1 MVCASASLSSLLRV
15 TAATILMTMVAM
27 PVMGADSTVTPSGLA
42 ESAMIKASARAAAES
57 GDFVSAATHLRDA
70 SRLTG
75 DRQVAAQAERIAE
88 RLAGGGSQADF
99 TELIELI
106 IAQTSPPALWT
117 ENDGEGGTLSTFAQ
131 GVFVGGPA
139 ILASVVLRSDGSR
152 LDTVAI
158 EAARANLNTDIR
170 ATSKLRLISLPKL
183 ERHIA
188 ALQASGQP
196 VPDDVRN
203 LAGLARIQYLMTFPE
218 TGDVVI
224 GGPAADWTH
233 DESGRSVSVADGRP
247 VLQLDDLLVLAR
259 TFSDDGR
266 SFFMCSIDPKQEQV
280 QAVNDFVRDNRR
292 ALNKKTAPNFTQRL
306 EQILGLQNVIVDG
319 VPANSRVAKVIVDAD
334 YRMKQI
340 GIGEVEGA
348 PGMKSYFDL
357 LTRSEQRGSAGMDAL
372 RWWMSV
378 GNESIRMSS
387 SGESFELSGNSV
399 RCLAED
405 QVVNADGTRD
415 ATGEARGA
423 NAEFAQLFTKHFA
436 ALANDDVVFADLQN
450 VFDLAMVAA
459 LVHSQGLTEA
469 AHLDSDTF
477 RAVET
482 ESVEVPAELMTSAAH
497 RVFNGRH
504 VVVQVAGGVRADM
517 ASVVR
522 DAGRFQ
528 ESSELTQKAMDASPI
543 GHGSGNWWWDAAGR

>member
-1 MVCASASLSSLLRV
+1 L
-15 TAATILMTMVAM
+15 TE
-27 PVMGADSTVTPSGLA
+27 STK
-42 ESAMIKASARAAAES
+42 IKASARAAAES

-70 SRLTG
+70 ARLTG
-75 DRQVAAQAERIAE
+75 NRQVAAQAERIAE
-88 RLAGGGSQADF
+88 QLSGGGSQADF
-99 TELIELI
+99 GELMELL

-117 ENDGEGGTLSTFAQ
+117 ENDGEGGTMSTFAQ
-131 GVFVGGPA
+131 GIFIGGPA
-139 ILASVVLRSDGSR
+139 MLASVAIRSDESR
-152 LDTVAI
+152 LDAVAI
-158 EAARANLNTDIR
+158 AAARANMNTDIR
-170 ATSKLRLISLPKL
+170 VTSKLRLISLPQL
-183 ERHIA
+183 ERHVA
-188 ALQASGQP
+188 TLQANGQP
-196 VPDDVRN
+196 IPDDIRN

-224 GGPAADWTH
+224 GGPAADWSQ
-233 DESGRSVSVADGRP
+233 DETGRSVSVVDGRP

-280 QAVNDFVRDNRR
+280 QAVNDFVQDNRR
-292 ALNKKTAPNFTQRL
+292 ALNKKTAPNFTERL

-319 VPANSRVAKVIVDAD
+319 IPANSRVAKVIVDAD

-357 LTRSEQRGSAGMDAL
+357 LTRSEQRGNGGMDAL
-372 RWWMSV
+372 RWWMTV
-378 GNESIRMSS
+378 GNESVRMSS
-387 SGESFELSGNSV
+387 TGEAFELSGNSV

-405 QVVNADGTRD
+405 QIVNADGTRD

-423 NAEFAQLFTKHFA
+423 NAKFAQLFTKHFA
-436 ALANDDVVFADLQN
+436 ALAKNDVVFADLQN

-469 AHLDSDTF
+469 AHLGSESF
-477 RAVET
+477 NAVET
-482 ESVEVPAELMTSAAH
+482 KSVEVPAELMTSAAH

-522 DAGRFQ
+522 DASRFQ
-528 ESSELTQKAMDASPI
+528 ESSELTQKSVDASPI
-543 GHGSGNWWWDAAGR
+543 GHSSGNWWWDAAGH